1 MVVTTRILMDRSLR
15 TMMQRITL
23 MGIHPSVVVLN
34 RAVAQSLIMELD

>member
-1 MVVTTRILMDRSLR
+1 MVVTTRILMDRSLQ